1 MKRARNGSIISGTSV
16 KVLMS
21 VLLLA
26 ASWAGGFG
34 QAPSPDFKTIPVDK
48 KLSAFPDT
56 FDLTSPLSAWIS
68 FSYLQLKGQES
79 RMGTVS
85 SQRIRAYFPSPD
97 KADSPVSEKRRAA
110 YLNTLVNEVI
120 VYKDSVACVVSHPS
134 EDDYS
139 LRYMSREDGRWLNA
153 GEDMGQSVDEC
164 RKAFAGKAELFY
176 GFMKRI
182 PVLARV
188 PDDAAPFARYLKAQG
203 RNPQAFM
210 RDALARHPLV
220 IYGEIHRRQWS
231 WNFLRSVISDR
242 AFAASAG
249 TIYMEIS
256 AHKQGD
262 LDAFLAKETMDP
274 ELVLD
279 AFREVQT
286 EGWPDKGMY
295 EFLLEVWKI
304 NRSLPAA
311 QRIKVIAAD
320 IPRPLGT
327 FRTAEEQRSYFDRV
341 MNRNQFM
348 AETIER
354 DIRSGRDARHRLF
367 IVGTGHVYKSLP
379 PGFASSASAT
389 QIPSAGALLSSRLP
403 RGDVYAVFSHQPIV
417 SNNGDIP
424 GRLRGGVFDEAFAQS
439 GDRPAAFD
447 IAGSPFGLEPFDALP
462 EVSYHPSAGTYADNY
477 DGYVFL
483 GPLADE
489 PADYL
494 LYELYSPDFV
504 KELSRRA
511 TMENST
517 LQKWFGV
524 EAATPEA
531 IIAQAKK
538 DHEGKKRWGSLP
550 PLKTAKSGR

>member
-1 MKRARNGSIISGTSV
+1 
-16 KVLMS
+16 
-21 VLLLA
+21 
-26 ASWAGGFG
+26 
-34 QAPSPDFKTIPVDK
+34 
-48 KLSAFPDT
+48 
-56 FDLTSPLSAWIS
+56 
-68 FSYLQLKGQES
+68 
-79 RMGTVS
+79 
-85 SQRIRAYFPSPD
+85 
-97 KADSPVSEKRRAA
+97 
-110 YLNTLVNEVI
+110 
-120 VYKDSVACVVSHPS
+120 
-134 EDDYS
+134 
-139 LRYMSREDGRWLNA
+139 
-153 GEDMGQSVDEC
+153 
-164 RKAFAGKAELFY
+164 
-176 GFMKRI
+176 
-182 PVLARV
+182 
-188 PDDAAPFARYLKAQG
+188 
-203 RNPQAFM
+203 
-210 RDALARHPLV
+210 
-220 IYGEIHRRQWS
+220 
-231 WNFLRSVISDR
+231 
-242 AFAASAG
+242 
-249 TIYMEIS
+249 
-256 AHKQGD
+256 
-262 LDAFLAKETMDP
+262 
-274 ELVLD
+274 
-279 AFREVQT
+279 VQT

-304 NRSLPAA
+304 NRNLPAA
-311 QRIKVIAAD
+311 RRIKVIAAD

-348 AETIER
+348 AETIEK

-403 RGDVYAVFSHQPIV
+403 RGDVYAVFSHQASIG
-417 SNNGDIP
+417 NNGAIA
-424 GRLRGGVFDEAFAQS
+424 GRLRGGVFDEAFALN

-511 TMENST
+511 AMENST

-538 DHEGKKRWGSLP
+538 DHESKKRWGNLP
-550 PLKTAKSGR
+550 PLKTTKSGR